1 MNGVERRILL
11 EKGIQARWEACI
23 GFEPVHQDLDK
34 GCIDDGGYG
43 GRRRFRCDLKILA
56 GTTCL

>member
-56 GTTCL
+56 GTTSL

>member
-11 EKGIQARWEACI
+11 EKGIQVRWEACI

-43 GRRRFRCDLKILA
+43 GRRFRCDLKILA
-56 GTTCL
+56 GTTSL